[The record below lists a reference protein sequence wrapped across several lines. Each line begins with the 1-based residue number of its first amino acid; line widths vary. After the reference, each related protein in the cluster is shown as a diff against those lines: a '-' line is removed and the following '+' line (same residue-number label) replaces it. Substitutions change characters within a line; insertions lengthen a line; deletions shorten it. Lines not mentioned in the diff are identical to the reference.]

1 MIVGYLKKWSKI
13 LCCLIVLSGCTRVPQ
28 NNVIESTEPF
38 IVELFYAQ
46 TCPNCKMLKD
56 QFLPRLLEEFENQ
69 VTIIEYDI
77 DLKESQD
84 LYYQYIGLYDHETQT
99 YTIESQL
106 KNVPKNALC
115 NDDMTKCD
123 ITYIPFVVIGD
134 MYAFM
139 GYSPELLEDYVQ
151 DVHLALQGQPLTT
164 GQAKIGRW
172 EFK

>member
-1 MIVGYLKKWSKI
+1 
-13 LCCLIVLSGCTRVPQ
+13 
-28 NNVIESTEPF
+28 
-38 IVELFYAQ
+38 
-46 TCPNCKMLKD
+46 
-56 QFLPRLLEEFENQ
+56 
-69 VTIIEYDI
+69 
-77 DLKESQD
+77 
-84 LYYQYIGLYDHETQT
+84 
-99 YTIESQL
+99 
-106 KNVPKNALC
+106 
-115 NDDMTKCD
+115 MTKCD